1 MKGERGGDTR
11 GRSDEQMSAEEGSDR
26 DNGGEG
32 GNKQTRVR
40 IMNLEMMP
48 SLPTNDDDV

>member
-1 MKGERGGDTR
+1 MKRERGGDTR

-32 GNKQTRVR
+32 GNKQTREDYEPR
-40 IMNLEMMP
+40 
-48 SLPTNDDDV
+48 NDAVASHQQW